1 MTPEEF
7 NAEFDKIRKSA
18 FRFEGLAVYDI
29 DEEDEDLVAWQRGLA
44 MAERSVRTSPWLAR
58 IARQTVIDGVTWCR
72 ARWVPRPLSWYLRW
86 EIAGYV
92 ESQACGEQ
100 ILLTEHHGGRDFWLF
115 DEGTP
120 HAWAVIQHFDD
131 RGVLQRYERVSDE
144 VELAAL
150 SSTAGILRA
159 SGVPL
164 NEWLAEHA
172 DELQGAARAAG

>member
-58 IARQTVIDGVTWCR
+58 IARQTV
-72 ARWVPRPLSWYLRW
+72 
-86 EIAGYV
+86 
-92 ESQACGEQ
+92 
-100 ILLTEHHGGRDFWLF
+100 
-115 DEGTP
+115 
-120 HAWAVIQHFDD
+120 
-131 RGVLQRYERVSDE
+131 SDE